1 MVPLEDTL
9 VAVLI
14 CTEELFAA
22 FDSGKAPLDTAELVA
37 WRVAAEA
44 GGQELTDTED
54 ATGVEGCWGA
64 EQVRVQTGLMH
75 SLGDDRKET
84 EMEVQQR
91 HRHTGL
97 KNDACSFR
105 S

>member
-1 MVPLEDTL
+1 MVLLEDTPT
-9 VAVLI
+9 AVLI

-22 FDSGKAPLDTAELVA
+22 FDSEKARLDTAELVA

-44 GGQELTDTED
+44 GGQDLTDIED
-54 ATGVEGCWGA
+54 ATGVACWGA
-64 EQVRVQTGLMH
+64 EQVRVQPGLMH

-91 HRHTGL
+91 HRRTGL

>member
-1 MVPLEDTL
+1 MVPLEDTP

-22 FDSGKAPLDTAELVA
+22 FDSEKARLDTAELVA

-44 GGQELTDTED
+44 GGQDLTDIGD
-54 ATGVEGCWGA
+54 ATGVEGRCGA
-64 EQVRVQTGLMH
+64 EQVRVQPGLMH
-75 SLGDDRKET
+75 SLGADRTGT

-91 HRHTGL
+91 HRRTGL
-97 KNDACSFR
+97 KNDACSSR